1 MWLIS
6 RIEMVL
12 QPVNPS
18 PASLK
23 QDYFL
28 MKDVVSLILGGGQG
42 TRLYPLTK
50 YRSKPAVPIGGKYRL
65 IDIPISNCLNSGLN
79 RIYVLTQF
87 LSASLHQH
95 ITRSYNFDV
104 FGGGFVE
111 ILAAQQ
117 TMESTRWY
125 EGTADAI
132 RRNMQYIDLPGTREA
147 LILSGDQLYRME
159 YEKLIETHR
168 KNNADITIAVIPV
181 ERCAASSLGIMKLSD
196 EGRVT
201 AFVEKPKTEE
211 LLDQHRTPASSIEK
225 NGIAA
230 KGREYLASMGIYLF
244 KKEVLI
250 EHLRD
255 PLNTDFGKHVIPA
268 SIKERKVQ
276 GFLFDGYW
284 EDVGTIAAYFEASL
298 LLTDEKPP
306 FYFQSED
313 GPIFTRRRF
322 LPASKVMSATVK
334 RALLSDG
341 CLLQDGAHVE
351 HSIIGVRSLIGKN
364 ATVKDCIIIGAD
376 RYETDDERSRNTPAH
391 PAIGIG
397 DGSHV
402 ERAIVDKNVR
412 IGKNVR
418 IMNEK
423 KVQECDGPQYCIR
436 DGIVVIAKDAIIQ
449 DGTVI

>member
-1 MWLIS
+1 
-6 RIEMVL
+6 
-12 QPVNPS
+12 
-18 PASLK
+18 
-23 QDYFL
+23 

-117 TMESTRWY
+117 TMESARWY

-132 RRNMQYIDLPGTREA
+132 RRNLQYIDTHSTKEA

-168 KNNADITIAVIPV
+168 RNNADITIAVIPV
-181 ERCAASSLGIMKLSD
+181 SRAMAPALGIMKLAD
-196 EGRVT
+196 DGRVT
-201 AFVEKPKTEE
+201 AFVEKPKTDE
-211 LLDQHRTPASSIEK
+211 LLDQHRTAASAIEK

-244 KKEVLI
+244 KKDVLVDS
-250 EHLRD
+250 LRD
-255 PLNTDFGKHVIPA
+255 PLHTDFGKHVIPN
-268 SIKERKVQ
+268 SIKERRVQ

-298 LLTDEKPP
+298 LLTEDKPP

-322 LPASKVMSATVK
+322 LPASKVVSATVK

-341 CLLQDGAHVE
+341 CLLQEGARVE
-351 HSIIGVRSLIGKN
+351 HSIIGVRSIIGRN
-364 ATVKDCIIIGAD
+364 ASVKDCIIIGAD
-376 RYETDDERSRNTPAH
+376 RYESDDERARNTPAH
-391 PAIGIG
+391 PALGIG
-397 DGSHV
+397 DGSHI

-418 IMNEK
+418 ILNEK

-436 DGIVVIAKDAIIQ
+436 DGIVVIAKDSIIP

>member
-1 MWLIS
+1 
-6 RIEMVL
+6 
-12 QPVNPS
+12 
-18 PASLK
+18 
-23 QDYFL
+23 

-132 RRNMQYIDLPGTREA
+132 RRNLQYIDLPGTKEA

-196 EGRVT
+196 DGRVT
-201 AFVEKPKTEE
+201 AFVEKPKTDE

-244 KKEVLI
+244 KKEVLM

-255 PLNTDFGKHVIPA
+255 PLNTDFGKHVIPN

-284 EDVGTIAAYFEASL
+284 EDVGTIAAYFDASL
-298 LLTDEKPP
+298 LLTEDKPP

-322 LPASKVMSATVK
+322 LPASKVTSATVK

-351 HSIIGVRSLIGKN
+351 HSIIGIRSLIGRN
-364 ATVKDCIIIGAD
+364 ATVKDCIIIGSD
-376 RYETDDERSRNTPAH
+376 RYETDDERARNTPAH

-397 DGSHV
+397 DGSHI

-418 IMNEK
+418 IKNEK
-423 KVQECDGPQYCIR
+423 NVQECDNPLYCIR
-436 DGIVVIAKDAIIQ
+436 DGIVVIAKDVVIQ

>member
-1 MWLIS
+1 
-6 RIEMVL
+6 
-12 QPVNPS
+12 
-18 PASLK
+18 
-23 QDYFL
+23 
-28 MKDVVSLILGGGQG
+28 MKDVISLILGGGQG

-117 TMESTRWY
+117 TMDSTSWY

-132 RRNMQYIDLPGTREA
+132 RRNLQYIDQPGTREA

-181 ERCAASSLGIMKLSD
+181 ERSAASALGIMKLAD
-196 EGRVT
+196 DGRVT
-201 AFVEKPKTEE
+201 AFVEKPKTDE
-211 LLDQHRTPASSIEK
+211 LLDQHRTPASSIER

-250 EHLRD
+250 DHLRD
-255 PLNTDFGKHVIPA
+255 PLNTDFGKHVIPN

-284 EDVGTIAAYFEASL
+284 EDVGTIAAYFDASL
-298 LLTDEKPP
+298 LLTHDKPP

-322 LPASKVMSATVK
+322 LPASKVMSATIS

-341 CLLQDGAHVE
+341 CLIQEGAMVE
-351 HSIIGVRSLIGKN
+351 HSIIGVRSIIGKK
-364 ATVKDCIIIGAD
+364 AILKDCIIIGAD
-376 RYETDDERSRNTPAH
+376 RYESDEERSKVTPH
-391 PAIGIG
+391 FPHIGIG

-418 IMNEK
+418 ILNEK
-423 KVQECDGPQYCIR
+423 KLQDCDAPLYCIR
-436 DGIVVIAKDAIIQ
+436 DGIVVIAKDTVIP
-449 DGTVI
+449 DGTII

>member
-1 MWLIS
+1 
-6 RIEMVL
+6 
-12 QPVNPS
+12 
-18 PASLK
+18 
-23 QDYFL
+23 

-132 RRNMQYIDLPGTREA
+132 RRNMQYIDQPGTREA

-168 KNNADITIAVIPV
+168 KNDADITIAVIPV
-181 ERCAASSLGIMKLSD
+181 ERSAATSLGIMKLSD
-196 EGRVT
+196 NGRVT
-201 AFVEKPKTEE
+201 AFVEKPKTDE
-211 LLDQHRTPASSIEK
+211 LLDQHRTPAASIEK

-244 KKEVLI
+244 KKEVLV

-284 EDVGTIAAYFEASL
+284 EDVGTIAAYFDASL
-298 LLTDEKPP
+298 LLTEDKPP

-341 CLLQDGAHVE
+341 CLLQEGSHVE
-351 HSIIGVRSLIGKN
+351 HSIVGVRSLIGKN

-376 RYETDDERSRNTPAH
+376 RYETEEERARNTPAH

-397 DGSHV
+397 DGSHI

-423 KVQECDGPQYCIR
+423 KVQECDGAQYCIR

>member
-1 MWLIS
+1 
-6 RIEMVL
+6 
-12 QPVNPS
+12 
-18 PASLK
+18 
-23 QDYFL
+23 

-132 RRNMQYIDLPGTREA
+132 RRNLQYIDLPGTKEA

-196 EGRVT
+196 DGRVT
-201 AFVEKPKTEE
+201 AFVEKPKTDE

-244 KKEVLI
+244 KKEVLM

-255 PLNTDFGKHVIPA
+255 PLNTDFGKHVIPN

-284 EDVGTIAAYFEASL
+284 EDVGTIAAYFDASL
-298 LLTDEKPP
+298 LLTEDKPP

-322 LPASKVMSATVK
+322 LPASKVTSATVK

-351 HSIIGVRSLIGKN
+351 HSIIGIRSLIGRN
-364 ATVKDCIIIGAD
+364 ATVKDCIIIGSD
-376 RYETDDERSRNTPAH
+376 RYETDDERARNTPAH

-397 DGSHV
+397 DGSHI

-418 IMNEK
+418 IKNEK
-423 KVQECDGPQYCIR
+423 NVQECDTPLYCIR
-436 DGIVVIAKDAIIQ
+436 DGIVVIAKDVIIQ

>member
-1 MWLIS
+1 
-6 RIEMVL
+6 
-12 QPVNPS
+12 
-18 PASLK
+18 
-23 QDYFL
+23 

-42 TRLYPLTK
+42 TRLYPLTQ

-117 TMESTRWY
+117 TMDSTRWY

-132 RRNMQYIDLPGTREA
+132 RRNLQYIDKDHTREA

-181 ERCAASSLGIMKLSD
+181 HRSAVSALGIIKLND

-201 AFVEKPKTEE
+201 AFTEKPKSDE
-211 LLDQHRTPASSIEK
+211 LLDAHKTGAAPIEK
-225 NGIAA
+225 NGIPA

-244 KKEVLI
+244 KKEVLC
-250 EHLRD
+250 ESLRD
-255 PLNTDFGKHVIPA
+255 PLHTDFGKHVIPN

-284 EDVGTIAAYFEASL
+284 EDVGTINAYFEASL
-298 LLTDEKPP
+298 LLTEDKPP

-322 LPASKVMSATVK
+322 LPASKVMSAHIK
-334 RALLSDG
+334 QALLSDG
-341 CLLQDGAHVE
+341 CLIQEGARVE
-351 HSIIGVRSLIGKN
+351 HSIIGVRSLIGKGSL
-364 ATVKDCIIIGAD
+364 VKDCIIIGAD
-376 RYETDDERSRNTPAH
+376 RYETDEQRANNTPAR
-391 PAIGIG
+391 PGIGIG
-397 DGSHV
+397 DGAHV
-402 ERAIVDKNVR
+402 ERAIVDKNAR
-412 IGKNVR
+412 IGRNVR
-418 IMNEK
+418 IINEK
-423 KVQECDGPQYCIR
+423 KVQEADAPNYSIR
-436 DGIVVIAKDAIIQ
+436 DGIVVVPKDAIIP
-449 DGTVI
+449 DGMVI

>member
-1 MWLIS
+1 
-6 RIEMVL
+6 
-12 QPVNPS
+12 
-18 PASLK
+18 
-23 QDYFL
+23 

-132 RRNMQYIDLPGTREA
+132 RRNMQYIDQPGTREA

-159 YEKLIETHR
+159 YERLIETHR

-181 ERCAASSLGIMKLSD
+181 ERCAATSLGIMQLAED
-196 EGRVT
+196 GRVT
-201 AFVEKPKTEE
+201 AFVEKPKTDE
-211 LLDQHRTPASSIEK
+211 LLDQHRTPAASIER
-225 NGIAA
+225 NGVAA

-244 KKEVLI
+244 KKEVLM

-255 PLNTDFGKHVIPA
+255 PLNTDFGKHVIPN

-276 GFLFDGYW
+276 GFLFDSYW
-284 EDVGTIAAYFEASL
+284 EDVGTIAAYFNASL
-298 LLTDEKPP
+298 LLTEDKPP

-334 RALLSDG
+334 QALLSDG

-351 HSIIGVRSLIGKN
+351 HSIIGVRSLIGRN

-376 RYETDDERSRNTPAH
+376 RYETDDERARVTPAH

-397 DGSHV
+397 DGAHV

-418 IMNEK
+418 IKNEK
-423 KVQECDGPQYCIR
+423 NIQECDAPQYCIR
-436 DGIVVIAKDAIIQ
+436 EGIVVIAKDAVIQ

>member
-1 MWLIS
+1 
-6 RIEMVL
+6 
-12 QPVNPS
+12 
-18 PASLK
+18 
-23 QDYFL
+23 

-95 ITRSYNFDV
+95 ITRSFNFDV

-111 ILAAQQ
+111 LLAAQQ
-117 TMESTRWY
+117 TMDSTSWY

-132 RRNMQYIDLPGTREA
+132 RRNITYIDKPGIHEA

-159 YEKLIETHR
+159 YEKLIECHR
-168 KNNADITIAVIPV
+168 KNKADITIAVIPV
-181 ERCAASSLGIMKLSD
+181 HREVANSLGIMKLAD
-196 EGRVT
+196 DGRVT
-201 AFVEKPKTEE
+201 AFVEKPKTDD
-211 LLDQHRTPASSIEK
+211 LLDSHRTPASAIER

-244 KKEVLI
+244 NKNVLV
-250 EHLRD
+250 ESLRD
-255 PLNTDFGKHVIPA
+255 PLHTDFGKHVIPNA
-268 SIKERKVQ
+268 IKERKVQ
-276 GFLFDGYW
+276 GYLFDGYW
-284 EDVGTIAAYFEASL
+284 EDVGTIAAYFDASL
-298 LLTDEKPP
+298 LLTEEKPP
-306 FYFQSED
+306 FYFQDED

-322 LPASKVMSATVK
+322 LPASKVISATVK
-334 RALLSDG
+334 KALLSDG
-341 CLLQDGAHVE
+341 CLLYEGAHVE
-351 HSIIGVRSLIGKN
+351 HAIIGVRSLIGRN

-376 RYETDDERSRNTPAH
+376 RYESDEERALNTPAH
-391 PAIGIG
+391 PGLGIG

-418 IMNEK
+418 ILNEK
-423 KVQECDGPQYCIR
+423 KLVTADAPNYCIR
-436 DGIVVIAKDAIIQ
+436 EGIVVIAKDAIIP
-449 DGTVI
+449 DGTII

>member
-1 MWLIS
+1 
-6 RIEMVL
+6 
-12 QPVNPS
+12 
-18 PASLK
+18 
-23 QDYFL
+23 

-181 ERCAASSLGIMKLSD
+181 ERCAASSLGIMKLAD
-196 EGRVT
+196 DGRVT
-201 AFVEKPKTEE
+201 AFVEKPKTDE
-211 LLDQHRTPASSIEK
+211 LLDQHRTPAASIEK

-244 KKEVLI
+244 KKEVLV

-255 PLNTDFGKHVIPA
+255 PLNTDFGKHVIPT

-284 EDVGTIAAYFEASL
+284 EDVGTIAAYFDASL
-298 LLTDEKPP
+298 LLTEEKPP

-351 HSIIGVRSLIGKN
+351 HSIIGVRSIIGKN

-412 IGKNVR
+412 IGRNVR

-423 KVQECDGPQYCIR
+423 KVQECDAPQYCIR

>member
-1 MWLIS
+1 
-6 RIEMVL
+6 
-12 QPVNPS
+12 
-18 PASLK
+18 
-23 QDYFL
+23 

-87 LSASLHQH
+87 LSTSLHQH

-117 TMESTRWY
+117 TMDSTRWY

-132 RRNMQYIDLPGTREA
+132 RRNLQFVDQPGTKEA

-168 KNNADITIAVIPV
+168 RNNADITIAVIPV
-181 ERCAASSLGIMKLSD
+181 ARSAASSLGIMKLND
-196 EGRVT
+196 DGRVT
-201 AFVEKPKTEE
+201 AFVEKPKTDE

-225 NGIAA
+225 NGIPA

-244 KKEVLI
+244 KKDVLV

-255 PLNTDFGKHVIPA
+255 PLNTDFGKHVIPN
-268 SIKERKVQ
+268 SIKERRVQ

-284 EDVGTIAAYFEASL
+284 EDVGTISAYFEASL
-298 LLTDEKPP
+298 MLTDDKPP

-322 LPASKVMSATVK
+322 LPASKVMCATVQ

-341 CLLQDGAHVE
+341 CLLQEGAHVE
-351 HSIIGVRSLIGKN
+351 HSIIGVRSIIGKK

-376 RYETDDERSRNTPAH
+376 RYETDEERARNTPAH

-397 DGSHV
+397 DGAYV
-402 ERAIVDKNVR
+402 ERAIIDKNAR

-418 IMNEK
+418 IVNEK
-423 KVQECDGPQYCIR
+423 KLQEFDTPSYCIR
-436 DGIVVIAKDAIIQ
+436 DGIVVIGKDTVIA

>member
-1 MWLIS
+1 
-6 RIEMVL
+6 
-12 QPVNPS
+12 
-18 PASLK
+18 
-23 QDYFL
+23 

-117 TMESTRWY
+117 TMDSTRWY
-125 EGTADAI
+125 DGTADAI
-132 RRNMQYIDLPGTREA
+132 RRNLQYIDKPGTREA

-159 YEKLIETHR
+159 LEKLIETHR
-168 KNNADITIAVIPV
+168 KSNADITIAVIPV
-181 ERCAASSLGIMKLSD
+181 ERSAVPGLGIMKLSED
-196 EGRVT
+196 ARVT
-201 AFVEKPKTEE
+201 AFVEKPKTDDLIDE
-211 LLDQHRTPASSIEK
+211 HRTPAASIEK

-244 KKEVLI
+244 RKEVLVDC
-250 EHLRD
+250 LRD
-255 PLNTDFGKHVIPA
+255 PLNTDFGKHVIPSA
-268 SIKERKVQ
+268 IKERRVQ
-276 GFLFDGYW
+276 GYLFDDYW
-284 EDVGTIAAYFEASL
+284 EDVGTIKAYFDASL
-298 LLTDEKPP
+298 LLTEDKPP

-341 CLLQDGAHVE
+341 CLLYDGAHVE

-364 ATVKDCIIIGAD
+364 AVVKDCIIIGAD
-376 RYETDDERSRNTPAH
+376 RYETDDERAMVTPAH
-391 PAIGIG
+391 PALGISEG
-397 DGSHV
+397 AHL
-402 ERAIVDKNVR
+402 ERAIVDKNAR

-418 IMNEK
+418 IVNEK
-423 KVQECDGPQYCIR
+423 KLQEYDGPHHCIR
-436 DGIVVIAKDAIIQ
+436 EGIVVIGKDAVIP

>member
-1 MWLIS
+1 
-6 RIEMVL
+6 
-12 QPVNPS
+12 
-18 PASLK
+18 
-23 QDYFL
+23 

-111 ILAAQQ
+111 LLAAQQ
-117 TMESTRWY
+117 TMDSTSWY

-132 RRNMQYIDLPGTREA
+132 RRNITYVDKPGVHDA

-181 ERCAASSLGIMKLSD
+181 HRAAASSLGIMKLSED
-196 EGRVT
+196 ARVT
-201 AFVEKPKTEE
+201 AFVEKPKTDE
-211 LLDQHRTPASSIEK
+211 LLDAHRTPASSIEK

-244 KKEVLI
+244 KKEVLVDS
-250 EHLRD
+250 LRD
-255 PLNTDFGKHVIPA
+255 PLNTDFGKHVIPN
-268 SIKERKVQ
+268 SIKQRKVQ

-322 LPASKVMSATVK
+322 LPASKVMAATVK

-341 CLLQDGAHVE
+341 CLLYDGSHVE
-351 HSIIGVRSLIGKN
+351 HSIIGVRSLIGKK

-376 RYETDDERSRNTPAH
+376 RYESEEERSRNTPAH

-397 DGSHV
+397 EGSHV

-412 IGKNVR
+412 IGRNVR
-418 IMNEK
+418 ILNEK
-423 KVQECDGPQYCIR
+423 QVQEADGPQYCIR
-436 DGIVVIAKDAIIQ
+436 DGIVVIAKDAIIP
-449 DGTVI
+449 DGTII

>member
-1 MWLIS
+1 
-6 RIEMVL
+6 
-12 QPVNPS
+12 
-18 PASLK
+18 
-23 QDYFL
+23 

-104 FGGGFVE
+104 FSGGFVE
-111 ILAAQQ
+111 LLAAQQ
-117 TMESTRWY
+117 TMDSTSWY

-132 RRNMQYIDLPGTREA
+132 RRNLVYIDKSSVHDA

-181 ERCAASSLGIMKLSD
+181 HRSAASSLGIMKLAED
-196 EGRVT
+196 ARVT
-201 AFVEKPKTEE
+201 AFVEKPKTDE
-211 LLDQHRTPASSIEK
+211 LLEAHRTPASSIEK

-250 EHLRD
+250 DSLRD
-255 PLNTDFGKHVIPA
+255 PLNTDFGKHVIPN

-341 CLLQDGAHVE
+341 CLLQDESHVE
-351 HSIIGVRSLIGKN
+351 HSIIGVRSLIGRQ

-376 RYETDDERSRNTPAH
+376 RYETEDERMRNTPAH

-397 DGSHV
+397 DGAHV

-418 IMNEK
+418 ILNQK
-423 KVQECDGPQYCIR
+423 NVQEADGPQYCIR
-436 DGIVVIAKDAIIQ
+436 DGIVVIAKDAIIP
-449 DGTVI
+449 DGTII

>member
-1 MWLIS
+1 
-6 RIEMVL
+6 
-12 QPVNPS
+12 
-18 PASLK
+18 
-23 QDYFL
+23 

-132 RRNMQYIDLPGTREA
+132 RRNIQYIDLPGTKDA
-147 LILSGDQLYRME
+147 LILSGDQLYRLE

-168 KNNADITIAVIPV
+168 RNNADITIAVIPV

-244 KKEVLI
+244 KKEVLV

-284 EDVGTIAAYFEASL
+284 EDVGTIAAYFDASL
-298 LLTDEKPP
+298 LLTEEKPP

-341 CLLQDGAHVE
+341 CLLHDGAHVE

-376 RYETDDERSRNTPAH
+376 RYETEEERARNTPAH

-397 DGSHV
+397 DGSHI

-423 KVQECDGPQYCIR
+423 KVQECDGAQYCIR